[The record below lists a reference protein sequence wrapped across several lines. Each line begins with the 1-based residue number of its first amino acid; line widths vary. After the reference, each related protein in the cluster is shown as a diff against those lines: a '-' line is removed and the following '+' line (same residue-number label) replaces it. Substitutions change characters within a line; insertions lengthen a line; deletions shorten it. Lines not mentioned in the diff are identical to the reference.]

1 MSHFEWRRRFFLFS
15 FSLLVEAPP
24 LSATEKQH
32 DSYKME
38 IRKKERK
45 KTLVELRRRQREEDE
60 RNNNNSACLKASIA
74 KTEKEFPLN
83 GDHLELEDS

>member
-1 MSHFEWRRRFFLFS
+1 MSYFEWRRRFFS
-15 FSLLVEAPP
+15 FSLS
-24 LSATEKQH
+24 LSRSSPIECNRKTTRQLQNGN
-32 DSYKME
+32 
-38 IRKKERK
+38 KKERK